1 MTSATDP
8 LYPVA
13 GRPAEPGAASAGP
26 PRVPSPAATAPRWSL
41 PSLLAILVLAGVLY
55 SWNLSS
61 SGLNSFYSAAV
72 LSGTESWKAW
82 FFGSLDAGNFLTVDK
97 PPLALMVMGLS
108 CRVFGYGTWQMMLPM
123 IVAALATIWI
133 LHASVKRVWGHGA
146 AAVAALV
153 LALTPITVA
162 INRDN
167 NPDTLLVFLMVS
179 GAALGLRAVRTGRLL
194 PLLGSAVCFG
204 LAFNTKML
212 QGYIALPA
220 VFVVYVYASGLGWVR
235 RVRNLVAAAVALA
248 VSSFWWAA
256 AVSLVPADERPYIG
270 GSTDGTAWDLI
281 MGYNGLGRILGGEGN
296 GGGGG
301 GGGGGFAGTAGVGRM
316 FNDVLGGQI
325 SWLLPFAGVALVG
338 GLVLC
343 GRVPRT
349 DLTRAALVLWGGWT
363 GLHYLTF
370 SMAEGTMHPY
380 YTTALAP
387 GIAALCAGGGVMLL
401 RAFRADRRWTWV
413 LPLALGITGVWAVV
427 LLRRSSGW
435 NTWLWPAIAVVMAL
449 AIVGLFLFRSGRR
462 ARLLAISVAAA
473 VVASVAGPA
482 AYAWSVPFGSG
493 GGMGGT
499 NPTAGPSTGGG
510 MGGPGTGGGRGGFPG
525 GANGEGSG
533 ESPQGAGN
541 GQAGGSP
548 GGEPPNGQGGGPSGT
563 LPDGGTPPDGTSGQ
577 ASGTGDSEAPGTGA
591 GSGSGSGSGSG
602 QASGGTGEMAG
613 GTPPSDGSTSE
624 GDTSSGSTS
633 EGGASEGTTSEGG
646 ASDSA
651 SEGGG
656 SSGAGGRPG
665 GAGGFGGGGM
675 GGASSEL
682 IAYLKK
688 HQDGATWLLAVSSSQ
703 SAAQLILGSGEPVIS
718 MWGWS
723 GSDRAMTLDRLK
735 ELVKNGE
742 LHYVQVGGGGMGG
755 GPGGGSDI
763 ASEVTQWV
771 QEHGTAVE
779 ASDYGAGTATDT
791 ASGSQSASGQTA
803 GTSALYRLDPS
814 DVN

>member
-1 MTSATDP
+1 MTSAT
-8 LYPVA
+8 
-13 GRPAEPGAASAGP
+13 ESP
-26 PRVPSPAATAPRWSL
+26 PRPTSPASAPRWSL
-41 PSLLAILVLAGVLY
+41 PALSAILVLAAVLY
-55 SWNLSS
+55 SWNLSGA
-61 SGLNSFYSAAV
+61 GLNSFYSAAV

-97 PPLALMVMGLS
+97 PPFALMVMGLS
-108 CRVFGYGTWQMMLPM
+108 CRLLGYGTWQMMAPL

-167 NPDTLLVFLMVS
+167 NPDTLLVFLMVG
-179 GAALGLRAVRTGRLL
+179 GAALGLRAVRTDRLL

-220 VFVVYVYASGLGWVR
+220 VFVVYVYVARAPITR
-235 RVRNLVAAAVALA
+235 RIVKLPAAAVTLV

-256 AVSLVPADERPYIG
+256 AVSLVPASERPYIG

-281 MGYNGLGRILGGEGN
+281 MGYNGLGRIFGGDGN
-296 GGGGG
+296 MGGGG
-301 GGGGGFAGTAGVGRM
+301 GGGGGFSGAAGIGRM

-325 SWLLPFAGVALVG
+325 SWLLPFAGIALVG

-343 GRVPRT
+343 GRAPRT

-363 GLHYLTF
+363 VLHYLTF

-387 GIAALCAGGGVMLL
+387 GIAALCGGGGVMLL
-401 RAFRADRRWTWV
+401 RAFRADRRWVWV
-413 LPLALGITGVWAVV
+413 LPLALGVTGVWAIV
-427 LLRRSSGW
+427 LLRRASGW

-449 AIVGLFLFRSGRR
+449 AIAGLLLFRSGRR
-462 ARLLAISVAAA
+462 VRLLAVSVAAA

-482 AYAWSVPFGSG
+482 AYAWSVPSGSG
-493 GGMGGT
+493 GSMGGT

-510 MGGPGTGGGRGGFPG
+510 MGGPGGGGGRGGFPG
-525 GANGEGSG
+525 GGEGG
-533 ESPQGAGN
+533 EGPGGQPQG
-541 GQAGGSP
+541 
-548 GGEPPNGQGGGPSGT
+548 GQGGGFPAGGE
-563 LPDGGTPPDGTSGQ
+563 LPEGQTGAMPGGGRNGQ
-577 ASGTGDSEAPGTGA
+577 APGGA
-591 GSGSGSGSGSG
+591 G
-602 QASGGTGEMAG
+602 EAG
-613 GTPPSDGSTSE
+613 GTPPN
-624 GDTSSGSTS
+624 
-633 EGGASEGTTSEGG
+633 GASPDGGTSTGG
-646 ASDSA
+646 TGENERQD
-651 SEGGG
+651 
-656 SSGAGGRPG
+656 
-665 GAGGFGGGGM
+665 GAGGFGGGGG
-675 GGASSEL
+675 GGADSEL

-688 HQDGATWLLAVSSSQ
+688 HQDGAKWLLAVSGSQ

-723 GSDRAMTLDRLK
+723 GSDKAMTLARLK
-735 ELVKNGE
+735 ELVKKGE
-742 LHYVQVGGGGMGG
+742 LHYVQVGGAGTGGPMGG
-755 GPGGGSDI
+755 GSGVG
-763 ASEVTQWV
+763 SEVTQWV
-771 QEHGTAVE
+771 QEHGTAVK
-779 ASDYGAGTATDT
+779 ASDYGAESDSEA
-791 ASGSQSASGQTA
+791 GS
-803 GTSALYRLDPS
+803 TSSVNRLDPS